1 MKKILIVFALLI
13 TLLLLNSTFATEV
26 DESIYFDA
34 KSSSLGF
41 TFVTLDSEGETYFFN
56 PATLSLKKFS
66 YFSLTF
72 DNLTDNPN
80 LKLSYFYPSTTIYSI
95 TADLILDKNTKEYSL
110 KNIRGAI
117 AFPLTSYI
125 YLGTSAMYLEE
136 ENLIK
141 GDIGLMIK
149 IGDFLRTGIVGEG
162 FTIEKISDQVYK
174 ITLAL
179 RYNIGLSFSLFNN
192 STNVYL
198 DLIDVE
204 NFSNTKDWSL
214 IRFGIE
220 QKLGNI
226 LVIRIGSKGDITN
239 LANYTFGLGINLNR
253 FSLSISAFSENIENS
268 DTSLENIKLKYKLT
282 GTLRF

>member
-80 LKLSYFYPSTTIYSI
+80 LKLSCFYPSTTIYSI

-192 STNVYL
+192 STNIYL

>member
-192 STNVYL
+192 STNIYL

>member
-1 MKKILIVFALLI
+1 MKKFFTVFALLI
-13 TLLLLNSTFATEV
+13 IVLLLNSTFATEV

-72 DNLTDNPN
+72 DNLNDTPN
-80 LKLSYFYPSTTIYSI
+80 LKLSYFYPSTTIYAI
-95 TADLILDKNTKEYSL
+95 TADLILDKDTKEYSL

-125 YLGTSAMYLEE
+125 YLGTSAVYLEE
-136 ENLIK
+136 EDLIK
-141 GDIGLMIK
+141 GNIGLIVK
-149 IGDFLRTGIVGEG
+149 IGDFLRTGIMGEG
-162 FTIEKISDQVYK
+162 FTIERTSDQVYK

-179 RYNIGLSFSLFNN
+179 RYNIGLNLSLFNN
-192 STNVYL
+192 STNIYL

-214 IRFGIE
+214 LRFGIE

-253 FSLSISAFSENIENS
+253 FSLSFSAFSENIGNS
-268 DTSLENIKLKYKLT
+268 NTSLEDIKLKYKLT

>member
-1 MKKILIVFALLI
+1 MKKILIAFTILI
-13 TLLLLNSTFATEV
+13 TLLLLNATFAMEV

-34 KSSSLGF
+34 KSSSMGF

-72 DNLTDNPN
+72 DNLSDNPN
-80 LKLSYFYPSTTIYSI
+80 LKLTYFYPSTTIYAI
-95 TADLILDKNTKEYSL
+95 TADLILDKDTKEYSL

-136 ENLIK
+136 ENLVK
-141 GDIGLMIK
+141 GNIGLIVK
-149 IGDFLRTGIVGEG
+149 IGNFLRTGIVGEG

-179 RYNIGLSFSLFNN
+179 RYNVGLNLSLFNN
-192 STNVYL
+192 STNIYL
-198 DLIDVE
+198 DLVDVE
-204 NFSNTKDWSL
+204 NFSNSKDWSL
-214 IRFGIE
+214 LRFGIE

-239 LANYTFGLGINLNR
+239 LANYTFGLGLNLNR
-253 FSLSISAFSENIENS
+253 FSLSFSAFAENTGNS
-268 DTSLENIKLKYKLT
+268 TSLEDLKLKYKLT

>member
-192 STNVYL
+192 STNIHL

>member
-13 TLLLLNSTFATEV
+13 NLLLLNSTFATEV

-141 GDIGLMIK
+141 GDIGLMVK

-192 STNVYL
+192 STNIYL